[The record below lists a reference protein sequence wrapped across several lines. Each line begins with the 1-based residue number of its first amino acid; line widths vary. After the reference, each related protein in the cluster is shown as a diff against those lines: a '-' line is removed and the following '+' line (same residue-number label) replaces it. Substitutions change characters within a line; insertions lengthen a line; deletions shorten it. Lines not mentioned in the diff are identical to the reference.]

1 MTTFIA
7 WRYLRSKKSV
17 NAINI
22 IAWISMVAIGVVTAA
37 LVVVLSVFNGFEDL
51 VKQMYGDFYA
61 DVKVTANAG
70 KWLTIPT
77 AKLAAVKNIAGIKAA
92 EPVIEE
98 RCMVLDDQEKCIIW
112 LKGVLPSYAKVSG
125 TAGHIIRGAYNL
137 GDSASPG
144 MVMGIG
150 VENTLQIIAGQTPFP
165 VTVYLPNPAA
175 SANADVSEAMLS
187 GNIVATGSFAVQP
200 EFDEQYA
207 FTHLGFMKYMLEP
220 GEEKYTQ
227 LEIFTA
233 PDANLD
239 RIKKQVEAIMGQDA
253 RVLDRYEQNQNL
265 FAAMQ
270 MEKVIIFA
278 VAGLILIIA
287 GFNIISSLTMTI
299 LEKQKD
305 IALLEAFGTTGKR
318 INLIFIKLGLLM
330 AAIGAGSG
338 LVIGLAICLG
348 QQHFKWIKLAGQSFI
363 IQHYPVAVR
372 LSDIAILLAIVF
384 GITAISAWLPARRA
398 ATTFTSLR

>member
-7 WRYLRSKKSV
+7 WRYLRSKKST

-61 DVKVTANAG
+61 DIKVSASAG
-70 KWLTIPT
+70 KWIQVNPE
-77 AKLAAVKNIAGIKAA
+77 KLAALRQITAVNAV
-92 EPVIEE
+92 EPVVEE
-98 RCMVLDDQEKCIIW
+98 RCMVLDEQEKSIIW

-137 GDSASPG
+137 GDSAAPG

-175 SANADVSEAMLS
+175 SADADVTDAMLS
-187 GNIVATGSFAVQP
+187 GNVVAAGSFAVQP

-207 FTHLGFMKYMLEP
+207 FTHLGFMKYMLET

-227 LEIFTA
+227 LEIFA
-233 PDANLD
+233 VPNANLSK
-239 RIKKQVEAIMGQDA
+239 IKKQVEAIMGNGV
-253 RVLDRYEQNQNL
+253 RVQDRYEQNQNL

-270 MEKVIIFA
+270 MEKLIIFA
-278 VAGLILIIA
+278 VAALILIIA

-305 IALLEAFGTTGKR
+305 IALLEAFGTTGKK

-338 LVIGLAICLG
+338 LVIGLGICFG
-348 QQHFKWIKLAGQSFI
+348 QQYFKWVKLAGESFI

-372 LSDIAILLAIVF
+372 ATDIILLLIIVF
-384 GITAISAWLPARRA
+384 AIAALSAWLPARRA
-398 ATTFTSLR
+398 AKSFYSLR